1 MRQHVTVVPSDHLI
15 LVDGFALCFD
25 FSAPKNMHALQWH
38 EGSGHI
44 EWTNDNN
51 HSLTTEDYE
60 THVAPFVS
68 LWEAEKSLRDK
79 KSAEAEVARLTEYN
93 SLEARADRIRSERN
107 RRLDATTWLVER
119 HKEQTAGNIE
129 TSLTGKDYAG
139 LLTYRQ
145 ALRDL
150 PQQQGFPWSGDINAP
165 DVPWPIMPTFSQ
177 DPQVPNPEDEEIIV
191 PEL

>member
-15 LVDGFALCFD
+15 FVDGFALCFD

-68 LWEAEKSLRDK
+68 LWEAEKSRLEA
-79 KSAEAEVARLTEYN
+79 AEEARIAKYN
-93 SLEARADRIRSERN
+93 SEEARAARVREKRDQLLADSSWI
-107 RRLDATTWLVER
+107 VER
-119 HKEQTAGNIE
+119 HRDQLANGDETTLTEEQYNEWLA
-129 TSLTGKDYAG
+129 
-139 LLTYRQ
+139 YRQ

-150 PQQQGFPWSGDINAP
+150 PQQEGFPWLGGGD
-165 DVPWPIMPTFSQ
+165 DDDTCPWPAMP
-177 DPQVPNPEDEEIIV
+177 DMA
-191 PEL
+191 

>member
-15 LVDGFALCFD
+15 FVDGFALCFD

-68 LWEAEKSLRDK
+68 LWEAEKSRLEA
-79 KSAEAEVARLTEYN
+79 AEEARIAKYN
-93 SLEARADRIRSERN
+93 SEEARAARVREERDQ
-107 RRLDATTWLVER
+107 LLADSSWIVER
-119 HKEQTAGNIE
+119 HRDQLANGDETTLTEEQYNEWLA
-129 TSLTGKDYAG
+129 
-139 LLTYRQ
+139 YRQ

-150 PQQQGFPWSGDINAP
+150 PQQEGFPWLGGGD
-165 DVPWPIMPTFSQ
+165 DDDTCPWPAMP
-177 DPQVPNPEDEEIIV
+177 DMA
-191 PEL
+191 